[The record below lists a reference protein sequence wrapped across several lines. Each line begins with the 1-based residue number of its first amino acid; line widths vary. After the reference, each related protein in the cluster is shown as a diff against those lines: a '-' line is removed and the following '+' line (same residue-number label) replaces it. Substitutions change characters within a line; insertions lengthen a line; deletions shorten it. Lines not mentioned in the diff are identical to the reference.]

1 MEQKCFSELYDQIQ
15 VDSSILLLGQ
25 NYFSIS
31 GQTDPIWG
39 RLIRDFFPG
48 LGLSVKK
55 PDYPQLW
62 AEKVMTEEDA
72 ENIMAKIAE
81 AKCGEERDPAIDKI
95 MSLRWS
101 LIYTSA
107 FDDSVAMESL
117 RGYTPV
123 PPTER
128 NAKHQYLTK
137 GSRYRVNL
145 CGDAKNPPPP
155 LTEMIHKK
163 QFDSRI
169 AQKVRWISETYL
181 EFHGVLVIDG
191 FDPEHD
197 WLTDQ
202 ILFEPFIN
210 HEGSAHIYWFSAP
223 SELGEYARML
233 EDRGVLTT
241 EKTSFYEQLFYHMPE
256 LVDADTSD
264 SADEEDDDV
273 LFMALTLNLPH
284 RNSYTIHIKR
294 SQAADI
300 TGSNLCVIDDNILS
314 GGAAIE
320 RDRTAEFAA
329 FLMQDGIPIWR
340 FFMKGRGTAPAYYI
354 PRDKDDEL
362 AAAVRDAL
370 GNTGTDRSPVILCG
384 PSNSGKSM
392 MLAKLAVDIAS
403 RRKYP
408 VIFIRGEIEHGAE
421 GRLKEFINNWFCS
434 TERFGGR
441 RPDKT
446 VVIWDGSGQKR
457 TERDY
462 INLQSI
468 LFSCN
473 AQVIG
478 SSYTSKRA
486 DAIRL
491 TQNLS
496 QKEKKSMDTL
506 LASLGGGLE
515 ARFNEIQRH
524 QSKAATLKNS
534 TLLYLLQALFRYEFD
549 DEYKDLSLILSK
561 QFKGEKTYAEQSTSK
576 ELETYV
582 ESFYRAQEER
592 ARLGIA
598 SSFRAQLQLILD
610 QISVEKRAEAA
621 ADTSGEEEKIKGY
634 KHLEEC
640 ILNIDKILAVAT
652 EFGVQI
658 PLHLILKF
666 LRDKDGGTFVYNEE
680 TAKIIEILRSDT
692 LLNFTLKN
700 HPTLGEEYY
709 VSFRN
714 SIEAENYICI
724 LCDVPLED
732 HQEARKRKEVEIL
745 QQIINSAES
754 DVDIWSTLELTRQ
767 FGPNGHG
774 MLSELEKTSRDTDY
788 IEYKDYWLEIADCL
802 IKRFP
807 NNPEAVRLY
816 AHFTREYIARD
827 DPDHYSYYEELLEAA
842 RTRLIDAL
850 EELNNNSAQYS
861 RLSIELGANYQQG
874 LRYKYLEANHKEIKR
889 RVFAAFVAS
898 RSGRADE
905 IRREFSSN
913 AMLDI
918 LLNAYN
924 TFQAAVDDPK
934 RKEEELATTLGFIE
948 DMLNLDD
955 LLYDHRYEIISKVM
969 AVFEELGP
977 NSPQME
983 RLEKSLLDANS
994 DMFIYLKALRLWQ
1007 ERQQEQPVRHGG
1019 TRDDRTLELI
1029 VRNRYFYLCNDIPY
1043 SCVRLT
1049 DQLKAQMR
1057 ADAERA
1063 IAFLTENDE
1072 MIKKT
1077 QSERCIAMLMRA
1089 KWFIKT
1095 GNPILS
1101 EGQRVAL
1108 SRNDWLDINRLC
1120 DRYHS
1125 YCPGGDFIP
1134 AYFLKGVYEWI
1145 YGEGKKAKEY
1155 FRYAKELVG
1164 RGDAKSRVIDRLVLC
1179 KENTTIPRTFIVDV
1193 EQEEYRR
1200 ATARINKET
1209 TPMADSAD
1217 DNVSKRYGIGIP
1229 DKALELLFNG
1239 VRPREQHILAE
1250 KEAEIRFNLI
1260 GAQVGM
1266 ASGGGTANEQ

>member
-1 MEQKCFSELYDQIQ
+1 MEQKCFSELYDLIQ

-62 AEKVMTEEDA
+62 AEKVKTEEDA

-145 CGDAKNPPPP
+145 CGDAKSPPPP
-155 LTEMIHKK
+155 LTEMINKK

-169 AQKVRWISETYL
+169 AQKIRWISETYL

-197 WLTDQ
+197 WLSDQ
-202 ILFEPFIN
+202 ILFEPFLN

-223 SELGEYARML
+223 SELGEFARML
-233 EDRGVLTT
+233 EDRGILTT

-256 LVDADTSD
+256 LVDADASD

-314 GGAAIE
+314 GGAAVE

-340 FFMKGRGTAPAYYI
+340 LFMKGRGSAPAYYI
-354 PRDKDDEL
+354 PRDKDEEL
-362 AAAVRDAL
+362 AAAVRNAL
-370 GNTGTDRSPVILCG
+370 GNTGTDRSPVILSG

-392 MLAKLAVDIAS
+392 MLAKLAIDIAS

-408 VIFIRGEIEHGAE
+408 VIFIRGEIERGAE
-421 GRLKEFINNWFCS
+421 GRLKDFINNWFCD
-434 TERFGGR
+434 TERFGGS

-462 INLQSI
+462 INLQNV

-486 DAIRL
+486 DAVRL
-491 TQNLS
+491 TQDLS
-496 QKEKKSMDTL
+496 PKEKKSMDTL
-506 LASLGGGLE
+506 LASLGGGLRE
-515 ARFNEIQRH
+515 RFNEIQCN

-534 TLLYLLQALFRYEFD
+534 TLLYLLQALFRYEFE
-549 DEYKDLSLILSK
+549 DEYKDLSHILSK
-561 QFKGEKTYAEQSTSK
+561 QFRGEKNYAEQSASRK
-576 ELETYV
+576 LETYV
-582 ESFYRAQEER
+582 EDFYRAQEER
-592 ARLGIA
+592 AKLGIA
-598 SSFRAQLQLILD
+598 SSFQAQLQLLLD
-610 QISVEKRAEAA
+610 QMSVEKRAATANVDDE
-621 ADTSGEEEKIKGY
+621 EEEKIKKY
-634 KHLEEC
+634 KHLEVC
-640 ILNIDKILAVAT
+640 ISNINDILAVAT
-652 EFGVQI
+652 EFGVQL

-666 LRDKDGGTFVYNEE
+666 LRDKDGGSFVYNEE
-680 TAKIIEILRSDT
+680 TTQIIDILQSET

-700 HPTLGEEYY
+700 HPALGEEYY

-724 LCDVPLED
+724 LCDVPLET
-732 HQEARKRKEVEIL
+732 HQEARKKKEVEIL
-745 QQIINSAES
+745 QRIINSAES
-754 DVDIWSTLELTRQ
+754 DVDIWSMIELTRQ

-774 MLSELEKTSRDTDY
+774 MLSELENTSSDNDY
-788 IEYKDYWLEIADCL
+788 IEYKDFWLDIADCL

-807 NNPEAVRLY
+807 NEPEAVLLY
-816 AHFTREYIARD
+816 AHLTREYIAGA
-827 DPDHYSYYEELLEAA
+827 DPDHHSYYEEILDAA

-850 EELNNNSAQYS
+850 EELNSTSAQYF
-861 RLSIELGANYQQG
+861 RLSIELCANYQQE
-874 LRYKYLEANHKEIKR
+874 LRYKYLEANHKEIKK
-889 RVFAAFVAS
+889 RVCAAFAAS
-898 RSGRADE
+898 RSGRVAE
-905 IRREFSSN
+905 IRRDFSSN
-913 AMLDI
+913 YMLDI
-918 LLNAYN
+918 LLNAYDA
-924 TFQAAVDDPK
+924 FQTAVDDPK
-934 RKEEELATTLGFIE
+934 RKEEELAKTLCFIE

-955 LLYDHRYEIISKVM
+955 LLYDRSYDIVSKVM
-969 AVFEELGP
+969 KVFEELGP
-977 NSPQME
+977 GSEQMAK
-983 RLEKSLLDANS
+983 LEKSLLEANS

-1007 ERQQEQPVRHGG
+1007 ERQQERPVRHGS

-1029 VRNRYFYLCNDIPY
+1029 TKNRYFYLCNDIPY
-1043 SCVRLT
+1043 SRIQLT
-1049 DQLKAQMR
+1049 DPLKVQMR

-1063 IAFLTENDE
+1063 ITFLTENDE
-1072 MIKKT
+1072 IIKKT
-1077 QSERCIAMLMRA
+1077 QSGRCIAMLMRA

-1101 EGQRVAL
+1101 SGQRVAF
-1108 SRNDWLDINRLC
+1108 SRNDWMDISRLC

-1125 YCPGGDFIP
+1125 YCPEGDFIP

-1145 YGEGKKAKEY
+1145 YGEGKNAVAC
-1155 FRYAKELVG
+1155 FRSAKELVG
-1164 RGDAKSRVIDRLVLC
+1164 GESSAKQIERLVLC

-1193 EQEEYRR
+1193 ELEDYRR

-1209 TPMADSAD
+1209 TPMAAVAD
-1217 DNVSKRYGIGIP
+1217 DNVSKRYRIGIS
-1229 DKALELLFNG
+1229 DRVLEFLFNG

-1266 ASGGGTANEQ
+1266 ASGGGTTNEQ